1 MAESALSVFV
11 KKALASGA
19 SIAAIERDLFEAGW
33 SKRQVS
39 KALGEFSPA
48 GLGTQAP
55 KPKPEFRVREIFLYT
70 TMFITLYLSSYHLG
84 SLFFQF
90 VNLIFPDASHTDY
103 GEIIGRNIRFNV
115 SALLVAFPVF
125 LLVAVKIA
133 KHIQF
138 EPLQRAS
145 PVRIWLTYLTLAIA
159 TCVLAGNFIALLNS
173 FLTGELS
180 IAFILKVLI
189 VAGIAGGLFSYYL
202 WSIRTDTEL
211 TAEW

>member
-1 MAESALSVFV
+1 MTELALSQFV
-11 KKALASGA
+11 KEALTAGA
-19 SIAAIERDLFEAGW
+19 SRTTIEQHLIDAGW
-33 SKRQVS
+33 SKNQITS
-39 KALGEFSPA
+39 ALGEFSAVEFSVPI
-48 GLGTQAP
+48 P
-55 KPKPEFRVREIFLYT
+55 KPKPEFRARDTFLYT
-70 TMFITLYLSSYHLG
+70 TMFIMLYLSSYHLG

-90 VNLIFPDASHTDY
+90 VNLTFPDASYTDY
-103 GEIIGRNIRFNV
+103 GEIIAHNIRLNM

-133 KHIQF
+133 KHIKL

-159 TCVLAGNFIALLNS
+159 TCVLAGNFIALLDS

-180 IAFILKVLI
+180 IAFVLKVLI

-202 WSIRTDTEL
+202 WLIRTDYEL
-211 TAEW
+211 IAE

>member
-1 MAESALSVFV
+1 MTESALSVFV

-19 SIAAIERDLFEAGW
+19 SIAAIERDLFKAGW

-39 KALGEFSPA
+39 KTLGEFSPA
-48 GLGTQAP
+48 GLGAQTP
-55 KPKPEFRVREIFLYT
+55 KPKPEFRVREIILYI
-70 TMFITLYLSSYHLG
+70 TMFIMLYLSSYHLG

-90 VNLIFPDASHTDY
+90 VNLTFPDASCTDY
-103 GEIIGRNIRFNV
+103 GEIIAHNIRLNM

-133 KHIQF
+133 KHIKL

-159 TCVLAGNFIALLNS
+159 TCVLAGNFIALLDS

-180 IAFILKVLI
+180 IAFVLKVLI

-202 WSIRTDTEL
+202 WLIRTDYEL
-211 TAEW
+211 IAE

>member
-1 MAESALSVFV
+1 MTESALSVFV

-19 SIAAIERDLFEAGW
+19 SIAAIERDLFKAGW

-48 GLGTQAP
+48 GLGAQTP
-55 KPKPEFRVREIFLYT
+55 KPKPEFRVRETILYI
-70 TMFITLYLSSYHLG
+70 TMFIMLYLSSYHLG

-90 VNLIFPDASHTDY
+90 VNLTFPDASYTDY
-103 GEIIGRNIRFNV
+103 GEIIAHNIRLNM

-133 KHIQF
+133 KHIKL

-159 TCVLAGNFIALLNS
+159 TCVLAGNFIALLDS

-180 IAFILKVLI
+180 IAFVLKVLI

-202 WSIRTDTEL
+202 WLIRTDYEL
-211 TAEW
+211 IAE

>member
-1 MAESALSVFV
+1 MTESALSVFV

-19 SIAAIERDLFEAGW
+19 SIAAIERDLFKAGW

-39 KALGEFSPA
+39 KTLGEFSPA
-48 GLGTQAP
+48 GLGAQTP
-55 KPKPEFRVREIFLYT
+55 KPKPEFRVREIILYI
-70 TMFITLYLSSYHLG
+70 TMFIMLYLSSYHLG

-90 VNLIFPDASHTDY
+90 VNLTFPDASYTDY
-103 GEIIGRNIRFNV
+103 GEIIAHNIRLNM

-133 KHIQF
+133 KHIKL

-159 TCVLAGNFIALLNS
+159 TCVLAGNFIALLDS

-180 IAFILKVLI
+180 IAFVLKVLI

-202 WSIRTDTEL
+202 WLIRTDYEL
-211 TAEW
+211 IAE